1 MNTQIGV
8 DENLLNQVITLGQ
21 CASKEEAVMLAL
33 QEFIRHR
40 KQHEIIKLFG
50 TLDTDDEQAH
60 FRKKRV
66 VLGVME
72 GAFSV
77 PDNFDQALPDDVQ
90 REFLTELWQK
100 QRQTFEDLAFYL
112 ECQQAKDDNEFLNE
126 AETQAFIQSLG

>member
-1 MNTQIGV
+1 MITQINV

-21 CASKEEAVMLAL
+21 CASKEEAVVLAL

-40 KQHEIIKLFG
+40 KQQEIIKLFG
-50 TLDTDDEQAH
+50 TLDPDDEQAH

-77 PDNFDQALPDDVQ
+77 PDDFDRALPESV
-90 REFLTELWQK
+90 EN
-100 QRQTFEDLAFYL
+100 AFY
-112 ECQQAKDDNEFLNE
+112 
-126 AETQAFIQSLG
+126 AENL

>member
-1 MNTQIGV
+1 MTTQIDI
-8 DENLLNQVITLGQ
+8 DENLLNQVIMLGQ
-21 CASKEEAVMLAL
+21 CASKEEAVVLTL

-50 TLDTDDEQAH
+50 TLDPDDEQAH

-77 PDNFDQALPDDVQ
+77 PDNFDQALPESV
-90 REFLTELWQK
+90 EN
-100 QRQTFEDLAFYL
+100 AFY
-112 ECQQAKDDNEFLNE
+112 
-126 AETQAFIQSLG
+126 AENL